1 MFKFTR
7 TINKT
12 GFQPIQLLK
21 NSQLYKIQKQV
32 PLQYRFFA
40 NSRIISNESTT
51 TKLSPPLGMDD
62 YELKIFE
69 VLNEKLSPKL
79 LTVRDVSGGC
89 GSMFAI
95 NIQSTKFKGTTMI
108 KQHRLVNE
116 ILKDEISKWHGLQ
129 LKTKA
134 V

>member
-1 MFKFTR
+1 MFKFTK
-7 TINKT
+7 TINKNA
-12 GFQPIQLLK
+12 FQPTQLLK
-21 NSQLYKIQKQV
+21 NSQLHQIERRV

-51 TKLSPPLGMDD
+51 KLSPPLGMDD

-69 VLNEKLSPKL
+69 ILNEKLSPKL

-129 LKTKA
+129 LKTNA

>member
-1 MFKFTR
+1 MFKFTK

-12 GFQPIQLLK
+12 ALQPIQLLK
-21 NSQLYKIQKQV
+21 TSQLYQIQRQV
-32 PLQYRFFA
+32 PLQYRFFT
-40 NSRIISNESTT
+40 NSRIISNEST

-69 VLNEKLSPKL
+69 ILNEKLSPKL

>member
-1 MFKFTR
+1 MFKISG

-12 GFQPIQLLK
+12 AFQPIQLLK
-21 NSQLYKIQKQV
+21 NAQLQQFQRQL
-32 PLQYRFFA
+32 PWQYRFFT
-40 NSRIISNESTT
+40 NSRIISNES

-69 VLNEKLSPKL
+69 ILNEKLSPKL
-79 LTVRDVSGGC
+79 LTVKDVSGGC

-95 NIQSTKFKGTTMI
+95 NIQSTKFKGNTMI